1 MKRLKKGLFQKSQNY
16 SRRQLV
22 IQIIFASL
30 VVVFFFR
37 IINIYQIDAGGISIQ
52 KKASKQA
59 ELTSSVQARRGDILD
74 RHGDVLASNL
84 ILKKINLDSTQI
96 QTAFIPKLAQA
107 LMMPEKKLRKISKCM
122 EQFTR
127 KKRS

>member
-1 MKRLKKGLFQKSQNY
+1 LFQKSQNY
-16 SRRQLV
+16 SRRQLA

-59 ELTSSVQARRGDILD
+59 ELT
-74 RHGDVLASNL
+74 
-84 ILKKINLDSTQI
+84 
-96 QTAFIPKLAQA
+96 
-107 LMMPEKKLRKISKCM
+107 
-122 EQFTR
+122 
-127 KKRS
+127 